1 MLAARLRSL
10 ILRNRVGRA
19 LYVMVDNLD
28 RYHAPVAAS
37 AMAFDTFLGLVP
49 LTALAGYVLG
59 HLHEAG
65 DILFTPV
72 LRTVPAPAQELVR
85 STFLRLSDAS
95 TAALT
100 TISLAAFLWVSSSGL
115 STAMYVFE
123 AMFHSAPRPWWWRR
137 IIAMGCVIGA
147 VAIISVV
154 VALAI
159 LIATLTGNLGGQIVA
174 FAMPTLVIVG
184 MLAIFFRVALRGPRP
199 LGRRIL
205 PGAVTTVALWGIVS
219 VAFSFY
225 VTTLARYSTLYGSL
239 AAVAIF
245 LFWLWLLALALL
257 VGGEVNAMLEG
268 IREDAPMP
276 ESVKS
281 PAPKAAPPV
290 RARST
295 GPSGAA

>member
-19 LYVMVDNLD
+19 LYVMIDNLD
-28 RYHAPVAAS
+28 RHHAPVAAS
-37 AMAFDTFLGLVP
+37 AMAFDTFLSLVP

-59 HLHEAG
+59 HVHETG
-65 DILFTPV
+65 DILFTPI
-72 LRTVPAPAQELVR
+72 LRTVPAPAQELVL

-137 IIAMGCVIGA
+137 IIAMGCVIGS
-147 VAIISVV
+147 VAIITVV

-159 LIATLTGNLGGQIVA
+159 LIATLTGNLGGQVVA

-205 PGAVTTVALWGIVS
+205 PGALTTVALWGIVS
-219 VAFSFY
+219 AAFSFY

-257 VGGEVNAMLEG
+257 VGGEVNAVLEG

-276 ESVKS
+276 ESVKA
-281 PAPKAAPPV
+281 PAAKSAPAAP
-290 RARST
+290 ARPA
-295 GPSGAA
+295 GQSGVA